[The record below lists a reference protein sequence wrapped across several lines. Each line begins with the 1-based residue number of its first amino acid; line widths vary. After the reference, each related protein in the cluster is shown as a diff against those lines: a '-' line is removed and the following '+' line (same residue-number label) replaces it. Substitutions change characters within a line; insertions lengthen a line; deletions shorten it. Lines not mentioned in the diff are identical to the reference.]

1 MNLEYRHLRE
11 ISALAEHGTFQRAA
25 RSLGLSQPSLSRSL
39 QGLERELGARLFD
52 RGGPG
57 GLQPTELGCIML
69 ERGARLLEGHGD
81 LLRELRL
88 HTELDAGHVSVSA
101 GVFPASIS
109 VYRAVGRLVRKHP
122 GIRVR
127 VRVDTWRTCM
137 EDVLVRDA
145 DLAVA
150 DVRTATDHPQLDV
163 ESIAKHAFVFVCRP
177 GHPILAAEAV
187 SPDLLFS
194 YPFASTRAPA
204 QIVRHLPRPP
214 FAAGHVEPS
223 TGDFVPAILAGD
235 VPSGHDVVRG
245 SDVLGV
251 AASPHS
257 TGRPLP
263 PGLVHV
269 PFDAHWMRLD
279 YGLITLKGRTPSPA
293 TEALMREVRAVEAS
307 PAVS

>member
-1 MNLEYRHLRE
+1 MSLEYRHLRE
-11 ISALAEHGTFQRAA
+11 ISALAKHGTFQRAA

-39 QGLERELGARLFD
+39 QGLERELGTRLFD

-57 GLQPTELGCIML
+57 GLQPTALGRIVL

-81 LLRELRL
+81 LLREIHL
-88 HTELDAGHVSVSA
+88 HMGLETGHVSVSV
-101 GVFPASIS
+101 GFFPASIS
-109 VYRAVGRLVRKHP
+109 VYRSIGRLVGKHP

-137 EDVLVRDA
+137 EDVLARDT
-145 DLAVA
+145 DMAVA
-150 DVRTATDHPQLDV
+150 DVRTAADHPQLDV
-163 ESIAKHAFVFVCRP
+163 ERIANHAFVFVCRP
-177 GHPILAAEAV
+177 GHPILAAEAI
-187 SPDLLFS
+187 SPVLLFS
-194 YPFASTRAPA
+194 YPMTGTRAPA

-223 TGDFVPAILAGD
+223 TGEFVPAILVDD
-235 VPSGHDVVRG
+235 VPSGHDVVRE
-245 SDVLGV
+245 SDALGI
-251 AASPHS
+251 AASPQD

-279 YGLITLKGRTPSPA
+279 YGFITLKGRTPSPA
-293 TEALMREVRAVEAS
+293 TEALMREVRAVES
-307 PAVS
+307 SSAVS